1 MPLLDALAGILPALL
16 GGLAVAL
23 GVASKVLAARL
34 LLSLDRAANDPVF
47 RRSYRT
53 RIRRE
58 ERRPYAV
65 S

>member
-1 MPLLDALAGILPALL
+1 M
-16 GGLAVAL
+16 AL

-34 LLSLDRAANDPVF
+34 LLSLERAANDPVF

-53 RIRRE
+53 RIRPQ